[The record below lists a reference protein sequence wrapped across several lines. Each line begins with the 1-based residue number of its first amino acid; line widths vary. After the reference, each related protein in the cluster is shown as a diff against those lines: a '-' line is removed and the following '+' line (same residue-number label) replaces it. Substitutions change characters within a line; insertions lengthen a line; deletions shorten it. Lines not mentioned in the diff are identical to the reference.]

1 MYDKKFYLCGKM
13 SGMSLED
20 SNEWKERFISNM
32 LNRGIYKIEFVNP
45 SKYYNYENHVHKT
58 EKEIMLWELRKVREC
73 DLLVV
78 NLDRINESVGGVFE
92 IIEARNNGIGVIGI
106 NENRYAVHP
115 WIMEYVD
122 RVEDNFDDL
131 CSYITKYYM

>member
-13 SGMSLED
+13 SGMSPEE
-20 SNEWKERFISNM
+20 SNEWKERFIGKM
-32 LNRGIYKIEFVNP
+32 IDYGIYKIEFVNP
-45 SKYYNYENHVHKT
+45 YNYYNYENHMHKT

-92 IIEARNNGIGVIGI
+92 IIEAHNNGIGVIGI
-106 NENRYAVHP
+106 NENRYEVHP
-115 WIMEYVD
+115 WIMEYVE
-122 RVEDNFDDL
+122 RVEDNFYDL
-131 CSYITKYYM
+131 CSYIAKYYM